1 MRGSL
6 LFLVVVLVVLTFV
19 ILYWVLRPQT
29 RRDQIPMVLHAAYP
43 RPTFER
49 IRQYLEGTVDIRAE
63 PKEDNELADRSS
75 VKINPREHAF
85 LYKLLESN
93 SFGLPKARV
102 SRRVPVEYRIYK
114 EGSFGMRWHHDA
126 RVLPKTMKYYE
137 VTLTLSNTSDCRF
150 EYVLSPTTSL
160 DKLPGVHVS
169 FNTSKDREIRAVQT
183 PANTAVFVHPESVL
197 HRATGV
203 KRGERVFLKFVL
215 EYGD

>member
-6 LFLVVVLVVLTFV
+6 LFLVVLLVVLTLLV
-19 ILYWVLRPQT
+19 LYWVLRPQT
-29 RRDQIPMVLHAAYP
+29 LRDQIPMVLHAAYP

-49 IRQYLEGTVDIRAE
+49 IRQYLEGAVDIRAE
-63 PKEDNELADRSS
+63 PKEQNALANRSY
-75 VKINPREHAF
+75 VKMDPRKHAF

-102 SRRVPVEYRIYK
+102 SRKVPVEYRIYK

-126 RVLPKTMKYYE
+126 RVLPNRIKYYE

-150 EYVLSPTTSL
+150 EYVASPTSFER
-160 DKLPGVHVS
+160 LPGVHVS
-169 FNTSKDREIRAVQT
+169 FNISKDREIRSLQT